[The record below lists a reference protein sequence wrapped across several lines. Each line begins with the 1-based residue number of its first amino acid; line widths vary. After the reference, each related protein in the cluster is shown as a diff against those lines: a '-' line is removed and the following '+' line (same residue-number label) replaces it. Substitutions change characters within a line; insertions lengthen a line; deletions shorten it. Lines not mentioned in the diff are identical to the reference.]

1 MARSRLLDSEEL
13 DDAPLRFAH
22 DDAVPSRPRRRRDD
36 DDDVEPLELGDTSD
50 GSRFG
55 KLMDRDLS
63 GSW

>member
-1 MARSRLLDSEEL
+1 MARSRFYGSEEL
-13 DDAPLRFAH
+13 DDASPRFAH
-22 DDAVPSRPRRRRDD
+22 DDAAPSRPRRRRDD

-55 KLMDRDLS
+55 RLSDRDMS